1 MINRHIK
8 KKFLKQGDKL
18 VLMPN
23 AVLRQFDLTENN
35 QLLFDKS
42 SSDVFVLLNEKL
54 TGENVYGYIHKLKGK
69 GYPIPIPDFTLCNLN
84 FAYFMKNEAVKRKKD
99 LINKISDGLLNDD
112 YKEELFNFYGYS
124 SSYIIHLFASLESF
138 VNSLIKEF
146 MNCQMKNKKIQYE
159 EILKK
164 MPTFDKL
171 NTVVKKYYG
180 KYYLSPRTKFTNS
193 LYNLRSLRNDI
204 VHIKYGCTFY
214 NPSSIVRRLI
224 DFDYETTYNA
234 VVDMMNFYQSDY
246 VEPCDCGA
254 NH

>member
-1 MINRHIK
+1 
-8 KKFLKQGDKL
+8 
-18 VLMPN
+18 
-23 AVLRQFDLTENN
+23 
-35 QLLFDKS
+35 
-42 SSDVFVLLNEKL
+42 
-54 TGENVYGYIHKLKGK
+54 
-69 GYPIPIPDFTLCNLN
+69 
-84 FAYFMKNEAVKRKKD
+84 
-99 LINKISDGLLNDD
+99 
-112 YKEELFNFYGYS
+112 
-124 SSYIIHLFASLESF
+124 
-138 VNSLIKEF
+138 
-146 MNCQMKNKKIQYE
+146 MKNKKIQYE